1 MAVASTITAEQRR
14 AALRTALAE
23 RGQLPLAEVATEW
36 AVHPM
41 TIRRD
46 FEQFE
51 REGLAR
57 RVRGGVLHVADDD
70 FERRQARALTAK
82 RRIAAKLLPLVPSEA
97 AIGMDASTTVHLLA
111 ANMPVVKGLSVVTNG
126 LAAFEAMH
134 AHPGVRTFLTG
145 GEREEANRSLVGPI
159 AVSAVRQFLLAR
171 CFLSTAA
178 LDPRAG
184 TSETTVEEA
193 TIKQAMVEVSQH
205 IVLAVDSSKL
215 GQRSLVRSMTL
226 DRVDLMVTDLAPED
240 RRLDEFRDL
249 VELL

>member
-1 MAVASTITAEQRR
+1 MAVAGTITAEQRR
-14 AALRTALAE
+14 AGLRAALAQ

-46 FEQFE
+46 FEQLE

-57 RVRGGVLHVADDD
+57 RVRGGVLNVADDD

-82 RRIAAKLLPLVPSEA
+82 RKIAHKLLPLVPSEA

-111 ANMPVVKGLSVVTNG
+111 ANMPVVKGLSVITNG

-145 GEREEANRSLVGPI
+145 GERAEVNRSLVGPI
-159 AVSAVRQFLLAR
+159 AVSAIRQFLLTR
-171 CFLSTAA
+171 CFLSTTA

-205 IVLAVDSSKL
+205 VVLAVDSSKL
-215 GQRSLVRSMTL
+215 GQRSLVRTIGF
-226 DRVDLMVTDLAPED
+226 DRVNVMVTDLAPD
-240 RRLDEFRDL
+240 DARLDEYRGL